1 MNNGENFKK
10 IIELFYKSIFSLDT
24 KTLTQIYTDIYKEL
38 LSRNDFASIEDVK
51 VVYEISKQKLIESG
65 VYNV

>member
-10 IIELFYKSIFSLDT
+10 IIELFYKSIFNLDT

-38 LSRNDFASIEDVK
+38 LSRKDFASIEDIK